1 MISGRLSGEYYEE
14 TCCLQPK
21 KTSKKATRHYFTHS
35 FRSAEKCWRRSISS
49 WLSEADDSLENYQK
63 GTEVPLYLCKK
74 LVHANASLN
83 LRE

>member
-1 MISGRLSGEYYEE
+1 M
-14 TCCLQPK
+14 
-21 KTSKKATRHYFTHS
+21 
-35 FRSAEKCWRRSISS
+35 SS
-49 WLSEADDSLENYQK
+49 WQSEADDSLENYQK